1 MSEATVPCTT
11 CGSCGVTTPTEAC
24 WITEDG
30 SVECPECGYE
40 N

>member
-1 MSEATVPCTT
+1 MSRPVRSTT
-11 CGSCGVTTPTEAC
+11 CAECGVTSPDEAC
-24 WITEDG
+24 YITEDG